1 MRILQAFEF
10 MSLPHGGGTVEA
22 VYKLSR
28 ALQQR
33 GHEVT
38 LCVSDWELD
47 KDYLKSLDVNL
58 KLFHNWAKIANI
70 CFMPDILKLNVRDYD
85 VIHLHC
91 YRSFQNVVLSY
102 KALKHG
108 VPYIIDPHGSNKKF
122 GKSLFKSLYDVVF
135 KRLLDGA
142 SKIIAE
148 TELDVKDYADKSK
161 VVVLRSI
168 FDINEYDC
176 LPKRGLFRTKYGIKT
191 PIILFMGRINKIKG
205 LEYLVNSFD
214 KLSRAYDA
222 ILVIAGQDDGY
233 RTELE
238 AKIKSLGLSDRVLFT
253 GYLKGDDKKSAMVDA
268 DMLVQPSI
276 NEAGARP
283 SFESILCRT
292 PVIVTKNTGAGND
305 IRDIDGGI
313 LFDYG
318 DIEGMSK
325 AMQYIL
331 DNKDD
336 AKIKTLK
343 AKELIRTKLSVE
355 FQVNKY
361 EELYKNTCISRL

>member
-47 KDYLKSLDVNL
+47 KDYINSLSVKLKIC
-58 KLFHNWAKIANI
+58 HNWAKIANVCI
-70 CFMPDILKLNVRDYD
+70 MPDLLKLDVRDYD

-102 KALKHG
+102 KALKYG
-108 VPYIIDPHGSNKKF
+108 VPYILDPHGSNKKY
-122 GKSLFKSLYDVVF
+122 GKSLFKSFYDVAF

-148 TELDVKDYADKSK
+148 TDLDIKDYADKSK
-161 VVVLRSI
+161 VEVIRSI
-168 FDINEYDC
+168 FDLSEYDSI
-176 LPKRGLFRTKYGIKT
+176 PPRGLFRTKYHIKT

-205 LEYLVNSFD
+205 LEYLVESFNN
-214 KLSRAYDA
+214 LSRGYDA

-233 RTELE
+233 KSELE
-238 AKIKSLGLSDRVLFT
+238 ARIKYLGLADRVLFT
-253 GYLKGDDKKSAMVDA
+253 GYLSGNDKKSAMVDA

-283 SFESILCRT
+283 SLESILCGT
-292 PVIVTKNTGAGND
+292 PVIVTKDTGAGKEIKD
-305 IRDIDGGI
+305 IGGGI
-313 LFDYG
+313 LVEYG
-318 DIEGMSK
+318 TDELTK
-325 AMQYIL
+325 AIQYIL
-331 DNKDD
+331 DNKDE
-336 AKIKTLK
+336 AKSKILKAQEYIKTN
-343 AKELIRTKLSVE
+343 LSVE
-355 FQVNKY
+355 SQVNKY
-361 EELYKNTCISRL
+361 IELYKNM